1 MQLLRVWYFGLQLL
15 SSSTGL
21 RVNMSDYKTR
31 LIAEVEDI
39 KDKLDRLQKAL
50 SNQSLKDI
58 VGDEHYFLMVKQERI
73 MDAYVGVLAAR
84 IHLSI

>member
-1 MQLLRVWYFGLQLL
+1 
-15 SSSTGL
+15 
-21 RVNMSDYKTR
+21 MSDYKTC

-58 VGDEHYFLMVKQERI
+58 VGDEYYFLMGKQERI
-73 MDAYVGVLAAR
+73 MAAYVGVLNDR
-84 IHLSI
+84 IRLSI